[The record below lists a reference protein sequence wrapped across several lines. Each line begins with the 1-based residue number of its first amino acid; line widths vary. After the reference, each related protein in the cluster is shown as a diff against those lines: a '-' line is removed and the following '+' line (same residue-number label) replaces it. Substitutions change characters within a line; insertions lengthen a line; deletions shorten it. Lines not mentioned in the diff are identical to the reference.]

1 MNFLITGLEV
11 FETQKKCVP
20 KDEFLGFA
28 AYFTVVDMV
37 MTMLLPFIIISIT
50 NTLITVKLLG
60 TSFSRRYKKRQLR
73 SNSKTKT
80 FANVIPL
87 KDVEKLSD
95 IYENEKLND
104 IINTNKSFLNETY
117 NCELNTCPRKTKN
130 NIEKLIAKK
139 RRDKNI
145 DSNFETLNKRNKSAT
160 SKDFDIKSQYP
171 LNRISVSNISKRD
184 KVYSRT
190 TRVLLSLSTMFLI
203 LVRKYIFSRD

>member
-60 TSFSRRYKKRQLR
+60 TSFSRHYKKRQLR
-73 SNSKTKT
+73 SNLKTKT
-80 FANVIPL
+80 VIPL
-87 KDVEKLSD
+87 KDVEKLPD

-104 IINTNKSFLNETY
+104 IINTNKSLLNETY
-117 NCELNTCPRKTKN
+117 NYELNTCPRKSEN
-130 NIEKLIAKK
+130 NIQKLIAKK

-145 DSNFETLNKRNKSAT
+145 DSNLETLKKRTS
-160 SKDFDIKSQYP
+160 SKDLDIKSQYP

-203 LVRKYIFSRD
+203 LVRKYIFSMIKF